1 MTENQQKLYDFLKS
15 KGGSAYLMDCS
26 MQLDIPVD
34 ELQLAVST
42 LVQSGV
48 ISKDAYVQP
57 TLKII

>member
-15 KGGSAYLMDCS
+15 NGGSAYLMDCA
-26 MQLDIPVD
+26 MQLDIPD
-34 ELQLAVST
+34 EELELAVST